1 MNYSLRTLLLL
12 GVAAELVVLLIS
24 YLLFPSMEETFRHAA
39 RYSGRLSAV
48 VFMGVFYLYATSVPK
63 PVIENRLLRY
73 GLITFAVMHV
83 IHFGFLAT
91 NVWLNN
97 IPMVP
102 TKLTGGA
109 LAYLMIVAA
118 PFVLHRLKRGFQ
130 LVYFYY
136 VSLVMIITYVARING
151 DFEGAEPFWLH
162 YVMMGAII
170 LGAIYFGWRIR
181 QGARLSPVS

>member
-12 GVAAELVVLLIS
+12 GVAAELVVFLIS